1 MRVHALPWMPIG
13 HLRWR
18 LLVHVHKSLPDLLLH
33 QVPGLHQQRHL
44 QLLLR
49 LRPSAGLLLHDTVRR
64 MRRQNESSLPVDH
77 LPRPGPLQLEH
88 PVLPLM
94 NAIHEAGFAG
104 LGFLAGLVALWSP

>member
-1 MRVHALPWMPIG
+1 
-13 HLRWR
+13 
-18 LLVHVHKSLPDLLLH
+18 
-33 QVPGLHQQRHL
+33 
-44 QLLLR
+44 
-49 LRPSAGLLLHDTVRR
+49 